1 MMFKMVPY
9 LYKLFSYDINF
20 LTPDSVRHFQ
30 AGSSF
35 IVKSVTFVAAV
46 CVMML
51 IFIHVPTLNTFS
63 STFFTFTENTHH
75 NHNLLHIHI
84 DSVVLNYYIT

>member
-1 MMFKMVPY
+1 MFKMVPY
-9 LYKLFSYDINF
+9 LYKLFSYDINFF

-46 CVMML
+46 C
-51 IFIHVPTLNTFS
+51 
-63 STFFTFTENTHH
+63 
-75 NHNLLHIHI
+75 NLLHIRI